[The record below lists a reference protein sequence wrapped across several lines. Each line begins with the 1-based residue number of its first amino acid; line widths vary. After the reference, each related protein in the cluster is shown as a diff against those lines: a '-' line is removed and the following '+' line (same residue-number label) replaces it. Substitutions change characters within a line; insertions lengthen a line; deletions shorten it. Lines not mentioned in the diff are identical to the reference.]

1 MSGFAAPQCGK
12 ALPFRAGSYLM
23 TIARLR
29 LANWS
34 VASTFIQRRD
44 GKAEPYRMRGGE
56 AARSKQTLVIA
67 FILITTQIVF
77 NPLSNAQ
84 RRRPAS
90 RSGAHSAV
98 PREVF
103 TAADRNTV
111 ERAIGTACAERI
123 RDPFGSTPI
132 DEMQARPSLSVHH
145 PDAVAGA
152 KRAERLLPTT
162 KKLVASSIIRLARD
176 YNMYRTP
183 LARARINAATAR
195 VQAVRRVRP
204 DVDARDNASVLLRD
218 PRTIEFGTIFLAG
231 LRSDEAMISVLA
243 HELTHV
249 ASGQTDSLRPLFLT
263 IARRA
268 SARTGLRIQGQRAEE
283 LACDL
288 VGVMAA
294 RAFIKEEPSWEPQP
308 RRLARAVEH
317 NCVDDDSSDEDHL
330 SPRNT
335 IRALFS
341 LDLDL
346 ARQLLMSDNAGFSHT
361 ARGERASCAWFHGRD
376 ARATLKSVQS
386 LTVPAGAPRITRH
399 MSGFVRI
406 HSQLE
411 TRFSWCNKARISSGV
426 GPPYLACSCP

>member
-1 MSGFAAPQCGK
+1 MKVKDKSGGFAAPQCGK
-12 ALPFRAGSYLM
+12 ALPFRPQLFLM
-23 TIARLR
+23 TFARLR
-29 LANWS
+29 LAKLRHSLQNQS
-34 VASTFIQRRD
+34 KPAPVRQSLTALRR
-44 GKAEPYRMRGGE
+44 GKAVSHQCSFTLILVLI
-56 AARSKQTLVIA
+56 AAPL
-67 FILITTQIVF
+67 FL
-77 NPLSNAQ
+77 NPLSSAQ
-84 RRRPAS
+84 PRRRTP

-98 PREVF
+98 TREVF

-123 RDPFGSTPI
+123 RDPFGSAPI

-145 PDAVAGA
+145 PDAIAGA
-152 KRAERLLPTT
+152 RRAERLLAMT
-162 KKLVASSIIRLARD
+162 KKLVANSIIQLARD
-176 YNMYRTP
+176 YNLYRSP

-249 ASGQTDSLRPLFLT
+249 ASGQTDSLRPLFLA

-268 SARTGLRIQGQRAEE
+268 TARTGLRIHGQRAEE
-283 LACDL
+283 LACDV

-294 RAFIKEEPSWEPQP
+294 RAFIREVPSWEPQP

-346 ARQLLMSDNAGFSHT
+346 ARQLLVSDNALGFLT
-361 ARGERASCAWFHGRD
+361 GP
-376 ARATLKSVQS
+376 ATRRFKS
-386 LTVPAGAPRITRH
+386 LTVPTGA
-399 MSGFVRI
+399 S
-406 HSQLE
+406 
-411 TRFSWCNKARISSGV
+411 
-426 GPPYLACSCP
+426 